1 MSEQEQKPKGLVTLT
16 IQINPKTGDIFY
28 VGGDKE
34 NPDSMCDQPYI
45 GQELLEKRLAKT
57 YAEHFEFGT
66 KSIFTVTTLRGALA
80 AHHRCVGYYYT
91 LEEAKEAVEEN
102 HYDIAEEGY
111 YIFCVI
117 EEKHVG
123 VYNFDNLNEW
133 WYRWWGDKMYRP
145 CEKPESFK
153 RTICFSMG

>member
-1 MSEQEQKPKGLVTLT
+1 MTETERIPKGFVTLT
-16 IQINPKTGDIFY
+16 IQINKETGEIYY

-34 NPDSMCDQPYI
+34 NPDSKDDQPYI
-45 GQELLEKRLAKT
+45 GQEFLEKRLAKT

-80 AHHRCVGYYYT
+80 ALPRTVGFYYT

-111 YIFCVI
+111 YPYCII

-153 RTICFSMG
+153 RTVCFSMG